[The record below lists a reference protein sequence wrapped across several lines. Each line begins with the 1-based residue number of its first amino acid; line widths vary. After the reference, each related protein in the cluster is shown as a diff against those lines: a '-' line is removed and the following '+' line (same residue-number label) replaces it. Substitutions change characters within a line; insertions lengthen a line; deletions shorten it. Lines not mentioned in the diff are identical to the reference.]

1 MELPID
7 RLFSPAECA
16 GERQESDSG
25 SGGGRSDSHT
35 GVEDRSGRKSRE
47 KVHKSL
53 SEANEALKEIVGNA
67 ISWADGI

>member
-7 RLFSPAECA
+7 RLFSPADWRRRTSRERLWEQAAA
-16 GERQESDSG
+16 GV
-25 SGGGRSDSHT
+25 DSHT

-53 SEANEALKEIVGNA
+53 SEANEA
-67 ISWADGI
+67 